1 MKPGQGTGARCCTFL
16 ERRGQPLYPPLP
28 TADNPYPR
36 ILSANATVETRV
48 SSRVDAAEGG
58 GWLSNS
64 GGEARVSRAAEVV
77 LCPVCLALCSSD
89 MPIFGDACGGPVAVR
104 RTKLNQEQQRFGV
117 ATLLCD

>member
-1 MKPGQGTGARCCTFL
+1 MKPGKGTGTRCCTFL

-64 GGEARVSRAAEVV
+64 GWEARVSRAAGSGVV
-77 LCPVCLALCSSD
+77 SCLSGT
-89 MPIFGDACGGPVAVR
+89 M
-104 RTKLNQEQQRFGV
+104 QQWH
-117 ATLLCD
+117 AHLW